1 MKHISHDQKYFY
13 ANTIMSIFLLTMHG
27 ASHEVVCNLVT
38 HTLTL
43 HSTTEW
49 IVHADN
55 VQYILLCINSNTDTG
70 NLWRF

>member
-1 MKHISHDQKYFY
+1 MIKNIFTQ
-13 ANTIMSIFLLTMHG
+13 TQLPGMSIFLLTMHG

>member
-1 MKHISHDQKYFY
+1 
-13 ANTIMSIFLLTMHG
+13 MHG

-38 HTLTL
+38 HRLTL